1 MGFVLIDFI
10 FQFIVW
16 GEVKV
21 IVRSS
26 SVYKRTQIVPE
37 PLNCSV
43 NGLLW
48 RVPVGSVC
56 INLDFST
63 ISNLQL
69 LIQTARSIYRSYG
82 FFQYVPQKTFW
93 ICVEVFSIS
102 EFTNHKRRVIDEFKS
117 EFKITWNLYMNFNR
131 IPNVLRRSFPKKN
144 KNRYDEFI
152 PHRISEEKN

>member
-82 FFQYVPQKTFW
+82 FFHT
-93 ICVEVFSIS
+93 S
-102 EFTNHKRRVIDEFKS
+102 HKRRFEF
-117 EFKITWNLYMNFNR
+117 
-131 IPNVLRRSFPKKN
+131 V
-144 KNRYDEFI
+144 
-152 PHRISEEKN
+152 